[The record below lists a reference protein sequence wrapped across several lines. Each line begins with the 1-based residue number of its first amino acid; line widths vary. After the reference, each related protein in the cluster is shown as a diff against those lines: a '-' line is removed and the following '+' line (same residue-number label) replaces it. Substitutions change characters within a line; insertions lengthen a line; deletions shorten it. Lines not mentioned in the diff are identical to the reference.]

1 MDATNTTKPHG
12 SGAPPDRKRETLER
26 LLREARK
33 AIADKGLAQARIE
46 DIARAAGVTKQL
58 VYHYFGSKEQ
68 LFASVLDDS
77 AQVLQADLLR
87 LDLDALAPTE
97 ALRVLLGH
105 LADQYRVDPDLS
117 ALAQESFRQHQHHT
131 GHVNRFTS
139 LVPTLIRLTE
149 GILGRGVAAGEFR
162 AGTDARLFLA
172 AAALLV
178 TGGYTSPYVVS
189 TLAGFDTASAQGAA
203 AWREHAIEFALAAL
217 RPSFISPLCP
227 PLGRPLS
234 ASPAR

>member
-1 MDATNTTKPHG
+1 MDATNPTNPQDR
-12 SGAPPDRKRETLER
+12 GAPAAAGPERKRETLER
-26 LLREARK
+26 LLRAARK
-33 AIADKGLAQARIE
+33 AIADKGLSEARIE

-58 VYHYFGSKEQ
+58 IYHYFGSKEQ

-97 ALRVLLGH
+97 AMRVLLGH

-117 ALAQESFRQHQHHT
+117 ALAQESFRQHLHQA
-131 GHVNRFTS
+131 GHVNRFTG
-139 LVPTLIRLTE
+139 LVPTLVRLTE

-178 TGGYTSPYVVS
+178 TGGYTSRYVVS
-189 TLAGFDTASAQGAA
+189 TMAGFDTASAQGAA
-203 AWREHAIEFALAAL
+203 TWREHAIDVAMAVL
-217 RPSFISPLCP
+217 RPSSSVPI
-227 PLGRPLS
+227 S
-234 ASPAR
+234 ASPAA